1 MQLDKV
7 REDFFETNAA
17 LVGMA
22 KVAEQQ
28 AETIKRLQASLIKSG
43 ELRNK
48 QKTRFEERTKYL
60 RTVEGERDSLFQE
73 VRKPLRITS
82 TRCTAC
88 TRARSRRRGADPSP
102 AVARAASR
110 CSEG

>member
-73 VRKPLRITS
+73 VRNLEDNVSTLHDMYQSKQSRKRHRSSTS
-82 TRCTAC
+82 
-88 TRARSRRRGADPSP
+88 RSPRRKSA
-102 AVARAASR
+102 
-110 CSEG
+110 